1 MTNTNKNC
9 STRMQWVKAEESIL
23 ADLRP
28 GAPFNARA
36 SFQAFGERQ
45 FGGKFAGVACCCELP
60 GNFPPR
66 WEAALELNKTGIH
79 NLLAQETSVS
89 AGTNAEPEYRDS

>member
-1 MTNTNKNC
+1 MTSINKNR
-9 STRMQWVKAEESIL
+9 STRMQWVKADETIL
-23 ADLRP
+23 TDLRP

-36 SFQAFGERQ
+36 SFKAFGERQ

-66 WEAALELNKTGIH
+66 WEAALELNKTGICD
-79 NLLAQETSVS
+79 LLAPEMSVS
-89 AGTNAEPEYRDS
+89 SRTNAEPE

>member
-1 MTNTNKNC
+1 MTNTNKKC
-9 STRMQWVKAEESIL
+9 STRMEWFKADESIL
-23 ADLRP
+23 ADLRR

-36 SFQAFGERQ
+36 SFKAFGERQ

-66 WEAALELNKTGIH
+66 RE
-79 NLLAQETSVS
+79 
-89 AGTNAEPEYRDS
+89 

>member
-1 MTNTNKNC
+1 MTITNKKR
-9 STRMQWVKAEESIL
+9 STRMEWFKADESIL

-36 SFQAFGERQ
+36 SFKAFGERQ
-45 FGGKFAGVACCCELP
+45 FGARFAGVACCCELP

-66 WEAALELNKTGIH
+66 WEAAIEFNKTGVYDL
-79 NLLAQETSVS
+79 NATALSTSLAS
-89 AGTNAEPEYRDS
+89 

>member
-1 MTNTNKNC
+1 MATTNKNH
-9 STRMQWVKAEESIL
+9 STRMQWVKADENIL

-36 SFQAFGERQ
+36 SFKAFGERQ

-66 WEAALELNKTGIH
+66 WEAALELNKTGIYD
-79 NLLAQETSVS
+79 LLAPETSGL
-89 AGTNAEPEYRDS
+89 ARPDAEPE